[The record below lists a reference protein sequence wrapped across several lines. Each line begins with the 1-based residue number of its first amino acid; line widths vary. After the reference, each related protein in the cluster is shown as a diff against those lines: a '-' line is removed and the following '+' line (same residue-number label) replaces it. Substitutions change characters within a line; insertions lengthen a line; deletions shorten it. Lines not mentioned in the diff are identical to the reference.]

1 MGEEPNNTEK
11 RGVKEG
17 EEEGE
22 EAKLYGLPTYLPP
35 RQKVNNPVPRTI
47 ENSDSS
53 FLSWRVADSDSELIA
68 RNQLSVRTLPPPPTL
83 IPIIASQYN

>member
-17 EEEGE
+17 EDDEE

-35 RQKVNNPVPRTI
+35 VKK
-47 ENSDSS
+47 
-53 FLSWRVADSDSELIA
+53 LI
-68 RNQLSVRTLPPPPTL
+68 
-83 IPIIASQYN
+83 IQYHER